1 MSSHNDPSKQ
11 NIVWG
16 AFGTK
21 ALTVGG
27 EVGCL
32 TLIIVLGSVFGGLWL
47 DNLFG
52 TKPAITILLVLASAP
67 IALVL
72 TVWIAKKSVQ
82 DYMPGQTS
90 NLSAE
95 NKNNLGSISSEGDD
109 EK

>member
-1 MSSHNDPSKQ
+1 MSSTNDPSNK

-16 AFGTK
+16 AFGAK

-32 TLIIVLGSVFGGLWL
+32 TLIIVLGAVFGGLWL

-52 TKPAITILLVLASAP
+52 TKPAITVLFVLASAP

-72 TVWIAKKSVQ
+72 TVWVAKKSVQ
-82 DYMPGQTS
+82 DYKPGQTTISRNEKSS
-90 NLSAE
+90 NQQ
-95 NKNNLGSISSEGDD
+95 SISSEGDTD
-109 EK
+109 Q